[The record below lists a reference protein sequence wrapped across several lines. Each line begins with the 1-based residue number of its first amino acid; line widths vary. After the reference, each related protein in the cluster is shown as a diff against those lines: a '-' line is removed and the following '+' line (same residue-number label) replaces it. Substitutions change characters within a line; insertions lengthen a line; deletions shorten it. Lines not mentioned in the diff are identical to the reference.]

1 MCQLKFISS
10 FGWKLLK
17 LLIKDLMT
25 CIIADFECK
34 TSPNFWTQ
42 FVHSDN
48 SVVAGP
54 LEAVEAAD
62 PLWPLSPNFVHKLR
76 GTFSL

>member
-1 MCQLKFISS
+1 MNLPIFR
-10 FGWKLLK
+10 
-17 LLIKDLMT
+17 DLMI
-25 CIIADFECK
+25 CISADFERK
-34 TSPNFWTQ
+34 MTPNFWKKI
-42 FVHSDN
+42 VPSDS

-76 GTFSL
+76 GTSTI